1 MADFVDSTGMSG
13 VGWLSLGGAFLQA
26 WGTLQGGR
34 QARIA
39 GERQKAAAEF
49 EAIQEEEQAGI
60 AIAISQRQAAE
71 EARQGRYQ
79 ASRALAVAASSGGG
93 VSDPTIINLIARGRG
108 EAVYRANVALYE
120 GEAQARKM
128 RLQAAATRVTGAD
141 LAAEG
146 VRKQTGALFSAA
158 GTVAERGLGL
168 YAKYGMKG
176 PTAGPATGGS
186 GDSNLLMTPDGS
198 A

>member
-1 MADFVDSTGMSG
+1 MADMGAI
-13 VGWLSLGGAFLQA
+13 GWLSLGSSFLSA
-26 WGTLQGGR
+26 WGQLQGGR
-34 QARIA
+34 SARIA

-60 AIAISQRQAAE
+60 ALAISQRQAAE

-93 VSDPTIINLIARGRG
+93 VSDPTIINLIARSRG
-108 EAVYRANVALYE
+108 EAVYRSNVALYE
-120 GEAQARKM
+120 GEAQARKL
-128 RLQAAATRVTGAD
+128 RLQAAATRITGAD

-146 VRKQTGALFSAA
+146 VSRQTGALFSAV
-158 GTVAERGLGL
+158 GTVAKTGLSL

-176 PTAGPATGGS
+176 PVAGPATGGS
-186 GDSNLLMTPDGS
+186 GDANLLMTPDGTP
-198 A
+198 